1 MYQSLLD
8 SIGNTPLV
16 KIPLNSPATILAKL
30 EYLNPGGSV
39 KDRSALYMIQQ
50 AEKDG
55 LLKQGGTIIDAS
67 SGNHGIALAMIGAAR
82 GYKVIITVSEKIS
95 EEKLKTLKAY
105 GSQVVMCAPTE
116 FIDDPKSYHF
126 VAQKIAKETPG
137 SFMPNQYYNIKN
149 REGHYTLLGPEL
161 WAQTKGTV
169 THFFAGAGTGGT
181 VSGAGT
187 YLKEKN
193 PDVKIYAIDSINSLR
208 ATCGH
213 PKPYAIEGI
222 GIDFHSDVIDYNVID
237 EVLNVGDKESLGLLS
252 EFSQRYGLL
261 VGPSSGAVLAGLY
274 QKLDTFTKDDVVIV
288 MFSDS
293 GRAYLSKNFYGV
305 QDENADQ
312 LYTNKV
318 NAQTNDLDSTTTN
331 L

>member
-105 GSQVVMCAPTE
+105 GAQVVMCAPTE

-261 VGPSSGAVLAGLY
+261 VGPSSGAVLAGL
-274 QKLDTFTKDDVVIV
+274 
-288 MFSDS
+288 
-293 GRAYLSKNFYGV
+293 
-305 QDENADQ
+305 
-312 LYTNKV
+312 
-318 NAQTNDLDSTTTN
+318 
-331 L
+331 